1 MSDIYHMTPT
11 DTCKSGDFRKVTTN
25 GMTAYQCVDTPDII
39 GQVKEVFTMLG
50 YILGPII
57 FLTCMYWIY
66 IRKCRRRVHPELVV
80 TTNIPPSNNT
90 IINVENE
97 NPQVISNDKKDETKV
112 DETKVEEPKKEEP
125 KVEEKPKNDF
135 KIFEMENKSE
145 ENVDKPKLDDK
156 VIIVKPNESPQES
169 PPVSLKVT
177 AYNPPQVLQPR
188 PTFQPRPVLQPIPNF
203 QPRPNFQPYSYYHY
217 QNYGYNPNQIKY

>member
-125 KVEEKPKNDF
+125 KE
-135 KIFEMENKSE
+135 
-145 ENVDKPKLDDK
+145 DDK
-156 VIIVKPNESPQES
+156 DNNDKYLKLQNIIKNMSEQRAADFDPWI
-169 PPVSLKVT
+169 KVCW
-177 AYNPPQVLQPR
+177 ALMN
-188 PTFQPRPVLQPIPNF
+188 I
-203 QPRPNFQPYSYYHY
+203 
-217 QNYGYNPNQIKY
+217 GIKENIVRKRL